1 MVALFGLTRTAFEE
15 PVLRGYGLTMRLPR
29 NQDFEA
35 WSHLR
40 DASRAHLEPWE
51 PLWPE
56 DDLTRPAFR
65 RRMRRYATE
74 LADDQSV
81 PFFIFREDGALMGG
95 LTIANIRRG
104 VAQSCTIGYWI
115 GQAHTGRGHMTNA
128 VRLACRYGFDTL
140 RLHRIE
146 AACIPENEA
155 SRRVLEK
162 VGFRREGYAREY
174 LCIAGKWQDH
184 LLHAL
189 LPEDLRA

>member
-1 MVALFGLTRTAFEE
+1 MALFSLSRSPLAEH
-15 PVLRGYGLTMRLPR
+15 VLRGHGLVMRLPR
-29 NQDFEA
+29 NDDHDA
-35 WSHLR
+35 WSRLR
-40 DASRAHLEPWE
+40 EASRAHLEPWE

-56 DDLTRPAFR
+56 DDLTKSAFR
-65 RRMRRYATE
+65 RRLRRYASE
-74 LADDQSV
+74 LSNDHSV
-81 PFFIFREDGALMGG
+81 PFFIFKEGGELVGG

-104 VAQSCTIGYWI
+104 VAQSATIGYWI
-115 GQAHTGRGHMTNA
+115 GAPHAGKGLMTNA
-128 VRLACRYGFDTL
+128 VRLACRFGFDQL

-162 VGFRREGYAREY
+162 AGFRREGYAREY

-189 LPEDLRA
+189 LPEDLQS

>member
-1 MVALFGLTRTAFEE
+1 MALFSLSRAIFPE
-15 PVLRGYGLTMRLPR
+15 PLLRGYGLMLRLPR
-29 NQDFEA
+29 ADDFEA
-35 WSHLR
+35 WARLR
-40 DASRAHLEPWE
+40 EASRTHLEPWE

-65 RRMRRYATE
+65 RRIRRYASE
-74 LADDQSV
+74 FAGDQSV
-81 PFFIFREDGALMGG
+81 PFFIFGERGELMGG

-104 VAQSCTIGYWI
+104 VAQSATIGYWI
-115 GQAHTGRGHMTNA
+115 GSPFTGKGHMTNA
-128 VRLACRYGFDTL
+128 VRLACRFGFDQV

-162 VGFRREGYAREY
+162 AGFRREGYAREY
-174 LCIAGKWQDH
+174 LCIAGRWQDH

-189 LPEDLRA
+189 LSEDLKS

>member
-1 MVALFGLTRTAFEE
+1 MALFSLSRTPFAEH
-15 PVLRGYGLTMRLPR
+15 VLRGHGLILRLPR
-29 NQDFEA
+29 NDDYEA
-35 WSHLR
+35 WSRLR
-40 DASRAHLEPWE
+40 EASRTHLEPWE

-65 RRMRRYATE
+65 RRLRRYAGE
-74 LADDQSV
+74 LANDQSV
-81 PFFIFREDGALMGG
+81 PFFIFRETGELIGG

-104 VAQSCTIGYWI
+104 VAQSATIGYWM
-115 GQAHTGRGHMTNA
+115 GATHAQKGHMTNA
-128 VRLACRYGFDTL
+128 VRLACRFGFDQL
-140 RLHRIE
+140 HLHRIE

-162 VGFRREGYAREY
+162 AGFRREGYAREY

-189 LPEDLRA
+189 LPEDLAS

>member
-1 MVALFGLTRTAFEE
+1 MALFSLARTAFPE
-15 PVLRGYGLTMRLPR
+15 PVLRGHGLILRLPR
-29 NQDFEA
+29 SDDFEA
-35 WSHLR
+35 WARLR

-65 RRMRRYATE
+65 RRIRRYASE
-74 LADDQSV
+74 FSSDQSV
-81 PFFIFREDGALMGG
+81 PFFIFREAGELIGG
-95 LTIANIRRG
+95 ITIANIRRG
-104 VAQSCTIGYWI
+104 VAQSASIGYWI
-115 GQAHTGRGHMTNA
+115 GAPFTGGGHMTDA
-128 VRLACRYGFDTL
+128 VRLACRFGFDQV

-162 VGFRREGYAREY
+162 AGFRREGYAREY
-174 LCIAGKWQDH
+174 LCIAGRWQDH

-189 LPEDLRA
+189 LPEDLKG